1 MSFSGNTLHGLVK
14 TIMLHQGKVAK
25 YSVSLRIQSECGKI
39 RTRKKLRI
47 WTFFTKGFFSCLNL
61 DTVYQYG
68 SAVVALRIARQ
79 IVSIKC
85 VCDSYTMTS
94 NLLFMNYWKGM
105 VLSQYI
111 HESCVPCDRNIQ
123 NNERYCSNFSL

>member
-1 MSFSGNTLHGLVK
+1 MFFSCNTLHGLVK
-14 TIMLHQGKVAK
+14 AIMPHWGKVPK

-47 WTFFTKGFFSCLNL
+47 WTFFTH
-61 DTVYQYG
+61 TVYWYG
-68 SAVVALRIARQ
+68 SAVAALKIARQ

-105 VLSQYI
+105 VLSKYI
-111 HESCVPCDRNIQ
+111 HESWVPCDRNIQ
-123 NNERYCSNFSL
+123 NNERYCSNFS